1 MRKWF
6 LGSFP
11 GVFKNFISFVITLV
25 LTFVST
31 PPSLWA
37 QTQDRK
43 RSLDSDRSKIISMEF
58 KGANLS
64 DVLKI
69 LSQQSGLNFIAAMEV
84 NDKKITLYLNQVS
97 VDEALE
103 RILYAN
109 DLTYDMEEGSGIFIV
124 KPRKAAEELLTR
136 IYRLKYASTS
146 SSKINSTISISSSS
160 SGSSS
165 SGSSSSGSSSSGSS
179 SSGSSSSGSSSS
191 GSSTGSSS
199 SPSGGSASSSGT
211 SSSSSGGIAGALQAA
226 LSSFGKIVEDPR
238 TNSLI
243 ITDLP
248 TQFPMIEQIL
258 SRLDVPIPQILIEVE
273 MLDVSKTTA
282 DKIGVKYG
290 DTPLTFKGAERDHY
304 YPWDQNELKVKGLIS
319 VPAPYRVGTISA
331 AGLTATLQFLR
342 TQTDTKNLARPRILT
357 LNNQTAE
364 IKIATNEA
372 IGIQNT
378 ISASTALSTSA
389 LQAERV
395 QTGVF
400 LTVTPQA
407 SILTGEITMAI
418 VPKVIQARL
427 GGTFEGKTFKDPEE
441 RGSQS
446 ILKVDSGDTIML
458 GGLLRTDYSNTIT
471 KIPLLGDIPFI
482 GGAFRHKDKNG
493 SERELIIFITPHIIR
508 EDSLSKSTS
517 KKYIVSSALNSVD
530 TSSNP
535 QPVVN
540 NPEVNPSIKKTESKT
555 VIDVRTNNATLSK
568 KKDVEI
574 PTTSRGINFT
584 EVSRKQNFS
593 ARQKEIDKA
602 LSTIEKREP

>member
-37 QTQDRK
+37 QTQDSK

-165 SGSSSSGSSSSGSS
+165 SGSS
-179 SSGSSSSGSSSS
+179 
-191 GSSTGSSS
+191 TGSSS
-199 SPSGGSASSSGT
+199 GPSGGSASSSGT

-407 SILTGEITMAI
+407 NILTGEITMAI

-427 GGTFEGKTFKDPEE
+427 GGTLEGKTFKDPEE